1 MRTYKNKRTG
11 AIIYS
16 INELKGEYIEEVKKK
31 PVRKEAKNG
40 KDNK

>member
-16 INELKGEYIEEVKKK
+16 TNDLKGEDIKEVNKK
-31 PVRKEAKNG
+31 PIRKEAKNG